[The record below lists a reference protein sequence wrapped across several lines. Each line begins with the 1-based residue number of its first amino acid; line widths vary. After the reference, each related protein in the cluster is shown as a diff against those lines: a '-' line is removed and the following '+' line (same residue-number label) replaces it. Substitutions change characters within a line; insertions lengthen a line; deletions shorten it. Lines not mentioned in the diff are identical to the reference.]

1 MRPTGTEPGD
11 FVEFDLDMIEADR
24 RQRLRTALQAAKAE
38 LESELDVE
46 LTLSNQGNEL
56 VLTDDDGTRFTGS
69 IGPDGRLVITDHRA
83 NNVL

>member
-24 RQRLRTALQAAKAE
+24 RQRLRTALQVAKAE
-38 LESELDVE
+38 LECELDVE
-46 LTLSNQGNEL
+46 LTLSNQGTEL

>member
-69 IGPDGRLVITDHRA
+69 IGPDGRLVITDHRS

>member
-24 RQRLRTALQAAKAE
+24 RQRLRTAHQVAKAE

>member
-24 RQRLRTALQAAKAE
+24 RQRLRTALQVAKAE